1 MTQTRSSNWEKT
13 SFRPWGLQ
21 NSLKKGK
28 IPSENDIKVV
38 AANIHSVKTRALFI
52 MLYLTAGRVTEL
64 VDGNVKKSDIQLK
77 YKNNRA
83 VMLIKMP
90 NRKHKTRHWK
100 DIPIPLDKEGVL
112 IKLLNEYLKTRYT
125 DDKLFEFGKIR
136 SYQLI
141 RAATGWNNHWLR
153 HLRLTHLVLNYDFN
167 EQLLVRF
174 AGWTNSLP
182 AKEYMELRWTDIL
195 SKY

>member
-1 MTQTRSSNWEKT
+1 MGQTYTPNWEKT
-13 SFRPWGLQ
+13 AFKPWGLQ
-21 NSLKKGK
+21 SSLKLLK
-28 IPSENDIKVV
+28 IPSENDIKVL
-38 AANIHSVKTRALFI
+38 AANISDIRTRALFI
-52 MLYLTAGRVTEL
+52 MLYLTAGRVTEVVGSAL
-64 VDGNVKKSDIQLK
+64 KKSDIELK
-77 YKNNRA
+77 YKQNRA

-112 IKLLNEYLKTRYT
+112 IKLLNEYLKTKYT
-125 DDKLFEFGKIR
+125 EDALFKFGKIR

-141 RAATGWNNHWLR
+141 RGATGFNNHWIR
-153 HLRLTHLVLNYDFN
+153 HLRLTHLVMNYDFN